1 MGRNRQR
8 NEEIR
13 CSMMEEIEA
22 KALEYFARYGYYGTK
37 MSDLSKGIHISVGLI
52 YHYYSSKEEL
62 LQQILKKILEN
73 RDKELAPLKEANL
86 SAKKKIEGLTA
97 SMKELI
103 LESNRLPA
111 TFTLMEKMNFFEEHQ
126 KDFQSWANPSIEILA
141 GIIQNGQ
148 REGSC
153 YAGDCIS
160 LSVSYWGLV
169 SAICR
174 DRLAVGR
181 ELRYSFEALNQML
194 IKGEER

>member
-1 MGRNRQR
+1 MGRNPQK

-13 CSMMEEIEA
+13 GSMMEEIEA

-37 MSDLSKGIHISVGLI
+37 MSDLSKGICISVGLI

-62 LQQILKKILEN
+62 LRQILKKILEN
-73 RDKELAPLKEANL
+73 RDKELAPLREAAVP
-86 SAKKKIEGLTA
+86 AKRKIQWLTA
-97 SMKELI
+97 SMRTLI

-111 TFTLMEKMNFFEEHQ
+111 TFTLMENMNFFPEHQ
-126 KDFQSWANPSIEILA
+126 NEFKNWANPSIAILA
-141 GIIQNGQ
+141 EIIRDGQ

-153 YAGDCIS
+153 HAGDCTA

-174 DRLAVGR
+174 DKLAVGGNPG
-181 ELRYSFEALNQML
+181 YSFEALNQML
-194 IKGEER
+194 IKGEEL